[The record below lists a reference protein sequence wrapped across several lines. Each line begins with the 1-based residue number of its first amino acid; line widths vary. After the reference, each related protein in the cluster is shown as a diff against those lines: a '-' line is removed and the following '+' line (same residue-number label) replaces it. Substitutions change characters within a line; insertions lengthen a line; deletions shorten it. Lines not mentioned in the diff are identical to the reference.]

1 MSEQEKVLTP
11 SIEKPIVTEPGSAEQ
26 AGSLERVAE
35 KPQEKVSETIVTPQA
50 TVVPEPNATPVPVEV
65 ERAAEIERILE
76 SDLSDVYFNLPE
88 NKREEFRVRGEQT
101 AQEINTM
108 LSSAKAS
115 AHKIIKLIKSWLLLI
130 PGVNKFFLE
139 QEAKLKTDQILKINE
154 RL

>member
-1 MSEQEKVLTP
+1 MSEQEKVLIP
-11 SIEKPIVTEPGSAEQ
+11 AIEKPIATEPGSAEQ
-26 AGSLERVAE
+26 AGSLERAVE
-35 KPQEKVSETIVTPQA
+35 KPQDKVSQTITPIQ
-50 TVVPEPNATPVPVEV
+50 TPIVPEANATPVPMEV